1 MADNGNVVDELVVKL
16 TLDDAEYKKADK
28 QVDQQVEKT
37 EKKRVKE
44 DDKRS
49 KREKEQIKRTKQS
62 TSETKTLTNALK
74 GLSLSLAGVLGVGS
88 VAGLV
93 GSVIALAGMETSLRR
108 TAVSTN
114 LSNREMQAW
123 GSTARRLGADAAS
136 GAQAIADLA
145 REQQQFNI
153 TGDAPTLAAFARMG
167 IHAGT
172 DTPIAD
178 ILEQA
183 QHMYRASSPAQ
194 QLQIES
200 GLSAQGVSPD
210 LILMIKSETD
220 ARAAYTKSL
229 NEAAE
234 ENKKALAAVSDAM
247 SSVENSAINVANA
260 LATVLQPAIESFAD
274 WSSKGATAVSAFVD
288 RIMASGGG
296 LDGFIKVMREE
307 LPTATNIYLGALT
320 KLGEYIDILA
330 YGIAKAWDVL
340 KSAFDKFNIGDKVGS
355 IFDNVKEGLSG
366 PAAFISNLWTK
377 VAKEARTNGPA
388 PVANLFGLNKP
399 AATPAAANPGA
410 APAGTT
416 SGASD
421 LMTKLIT
428 KYGLTV
434 PQAAAVAAN
443 AMSESGT
450 KTNAF
455 NPAGGGSGARGLFQW
470 RGARSDAFLSK
481 YGVRPDAG
489 TLDQQLD
496 FLFSN
501 PYESGLLRKSLGAG
515 GGAQQLGKSFSDVFE
530 GHGNLSE
537 SIRRG
542 QLADK
547 LSSGYNGPDS
557 AGAAP
562 AGTSISIQSV
572 TVQANNPGEFVNG
585 IQRLTGP
592 QNYNTAVR

>member
-16 TLDDAEYKKADK
+16 TLDTGEFKKADK

-49 KREKEQIKRTKQS
+49 KREKEQIKRTKQA
-62 TSETKTLTNALK
+62 TSETKTLTSALK
-74 GLSLSLAGVLGVGS
+74 GMSLSLAGVLGVGS

-93 GSVIALAGMETSLRR
+93 GSVVALAGMETNLRR

-123 GSTARRLGADAAS
+123 GSTARRLGADASS

-153 TGDAPTLAAFARMG
+153 TGSAPTLAAFSRMG
-167 IHAGT
+167 IRAGA

-194 QLQIES
+194 QRQIES

-229 NEAAE
+229 TETAE
-234 ENKKALAAVSDAM
+234 ENKKALAAVADAM
-247 SSVENSAINVANA
+247 SAVENSAINVANS
-260 LATVLQPAIESFAD
+260 LATILQPAIEAFAD
-274 WSSKGATAVSAFVD
+274 WSSKGAAAVSAFVD
-288 RIMASGGG
+288 RVMASGGG

-320 KLGEYIDILA
+320 KLGEYIDILT
-330 YGIAKAWDVL
+330 YGIAKAWGVL
-340 KSAFDKFNIGDKVGS
+340 KSAFDKFNIGDKLGS

-366 PAAFISNLWTK
+366 PASVISNLWTK
-377 VAKEARTNGPA
+377 VAKEARSDGPA
-388 PVANLFGLNKP
+388 PIANLFGLNKP
-399 AATPAAANPGA
+399 TPTPAPSTSKSS
-410 APAGTT
+410 AGSTV
-416 SGASD
+416 SSQD

-428 KYGLTV
+428 KYGFTV

-443 AMSESGT
+443 AQSESGG
-450 KTNAF
+450 KANAF
-455 NPAGGGSGARGLFQW
+455 NPAGGGSGARGLLQW
-470 RGARSDAFLSK
+470 RGARSDAFFAK
-481 YGVRPDAG
+481 YGVRPDG
-489 TLDQQLD
+489 STLDQQLD
-496 FLFSN
+496 FLVSD
-501 PYESGLLRKSLGAG
+501 PYESGLLRKSLSAG

-530 GHGNLSE
+530 GHGNLAE

-547 LSSGYNGPDS
+547 LASGYNGTDS
-557 AGAAP
+557 VGAAST
-562 AGTSISIQSV
+562 GTSISIQSV
-572 TVQANNPGEFVNG
+572 TVQASDPGEFVNG

-592 QNYNTAVR
+592 QNRNSAVR

>member
-16 TLDDAEYKKADK
+16 TLDDDEFKKADK
-28 QVDQQVEKT
+28 EVDQQVEKT

-93 GSVIALAGMETSLRR
+93 GSVIALAGMETNLRR
-108 TAVSTN
+108 AAVSTN

-123 GSTARRLGADAAS
+123 GSTARRLGADASS

-153 TGDAPTLAAFARMG
+153 TGNAPTLAAFSRMG
-167 IHAGT
+167 IRAGA

-194 QLQIES
+194 QRQIES

-220 ARAAYTKSL
+220 ARSAYTKSL

-234 ENKKALAAVSDAM
+234 ENKKAMAAVADAM
-247 SSVENSAINVANA
+247 SAVESSAINVANS
-260 LATVLQPAIESFAD
+260 LATILQPAIESFAD
-274 WSSKGATAVSAFVD
+274 WTSKGATAVSAFVD

-399 AATPAAANPGA
+399 AATPSTATPS
-410 APAGTT
+410 AGGTV
-416 SGASD
+416 SSQD

-443 AMSESGT
+443 AQSESGV

-455 NPAGGGSGARGLFQW
+455 NPEGGGSGARGLLQW
-470 RGARSDAFLSK
+470 RGPRSDAFLSK
-481 YGVRPDAG
+481 YGVRPDGG

-501 PYESGLLRKSLGAG
+501 PYESGLLRKSLGVG
-515 GGAQQLGKSFSDVFE
+515 GSAQQLGKSFSDVFE

-592 QNYNTAVR
+592 QNRNSAVR

>member
-16 TLDDAEYKKADK
+16 TLDDDEFKKADK
-28 QVDQQVEKT
+28 EVDQQVEKT

-93 GSVIALAGMETSLRR
+93 GSVIALAGMETNLRR
-108 TAVSTN
+108 AAVSTN

-123 GSTARRLGADAAS
+123 GSTARRLGADASS

-153 TGDAPTLAAFARMG
+153 TGNAPTLAAFSRMG
-167 IHAGT
+167 IRAGA

-194 QLQIES
+194 QRQIES

-220 ARAAYTKSL
+220 ARSAYTKSL

-234 ENKKALAAVSDAM
+234 ENKKAMAAVADAM
-247 SSVENSAINVANA
+247 SAVESSAINVANS
-260 LATVLQPAIESFAD
+260 LATILQPAIESFAD
-274 WSSKGATAVSAFVD
+274 WTSKGATAVSAFVD

-330 YGIAKAWDVL
+330 NGIAKAWDVL

-399 AATPAAANPGA
+399 AATPSTATPS
-410 APAGTT
+410 AGGTV
-416 SGASD
+416 SSQD

-443 AMSESGT
+443 AQSESGV

-455 NPAGGGSGARGLFQW
+455 NPEGGGSGARGLLQW
-470 RGARSDAFLSK
+470 RGPRSDAFLSK
-481 YGVRPDAG
+481 YGVRPDGG

-501 PYESGLLRKSLGAG
+501 PYESGLLRKSLGVG
-515 GGAQQLGKSFSDVFE
+515 GSAQQLGKSFSDVFE

-592 QNYNTAVR
+592 QNRNSAVR